1 MSNLS
6 HLLNSNL
13 ESSSSITTILSYLA
27 IILAILVITSK
38 NPVISLLYLI
48 ALFVDIAIYLIS
60 LNLTYLGLSYITVYV
75 GAISMLFIF
84 VIMMINIQV
93 VETSFNKNYFIKSI
107 PLSLILGILFIYPFY
122 QVIPKELNS
131 FYNYLNIN
139 EWGKQITKIS
149 STTWEDKIFNPTIV
163 ESLGTVIY
171 TNYSIWL
178 IIISLIFILAIIGAI
193 SIATP
198 RQHN

>member
-1 MSNLS
+1 MSSFSDLF
-6 HLLNSNL
+6 NSNPEL
-13 ESSSSITTILSYLA
+13 NLTTLLSYLA
-27 IILAILVITSK
+27 VLLAILVITSR
-38 NPVISLLYLI
+38 NPVVSLLYLI
-48 ALFVDIAIYLIS
+48 GLFVDIAIYLIS

-75 GAISMLFIF
+75 GAIAMLFIF

>member
-6 HLLNSNL
+6 HLLNTNL

-27 IILAILVITSK
+27 IILAILVITSR

-48 ALFVDIAIYLIS
+48 GLFVDIAIYLIS

-84 VIMMINIQV
+84 VIMMINIQI

-107 PLSLILGILFIYPFY
+107 PLSIIIGILFIYPLY
-122 QVIPKELNS
+122 KVIPKELNS
-131 FYNYLNIN
+131 LYNNLNTN
-139 EWGKQITKIS
+139 ELGKQITKITL
-149 STTWEDKIFNPTIV
+149 TTWEDKLFNPTIV

-178 IIISLIFILAIIGAI
+178 LIISLILILAIIGAI

-198 RQHN
+198 KQHN